1 MKADVFPRTLG
12 QLMIVAAMLLASGR
26 SECQQPER
34 EEPAAAEPLQ
44 DECASVV
51 LVQCASAQPET
62 ASTAPADARAATK
75 QKLDT
80 RRLRQMQTQ
89 AGLNAVEVTGE
100 RPSGVESDSWESFR
114 QSVSSAATPDCLD
127 PNAFPAVQGL
137 LRLPFL
143 LHAAAVG
150 KCR

>member
-12 QLMIVAAMLLASGR
+12 QLMIVAAMLLAPGR

-44 DECASVV
+44 DECQSVV

-62 ASTAPADARAATK
+62 ASTAPADPRAATQK
-75 QKLDT
+75 KLDT

-89 AGLNAVEVTGE
+89 AALNAVDVTGG
-100 RPSGVESDSWESFR
+100 RPSGAEAGSWESFR
-114 QSVSSAATPDCLD
+114 QSVSTAARPDGTD
-127 PNAFPAVQGL
+127 PN
-137 LRLPFL
+137 
-143 LHAAAVG
+143 
-150 KCR
+150 